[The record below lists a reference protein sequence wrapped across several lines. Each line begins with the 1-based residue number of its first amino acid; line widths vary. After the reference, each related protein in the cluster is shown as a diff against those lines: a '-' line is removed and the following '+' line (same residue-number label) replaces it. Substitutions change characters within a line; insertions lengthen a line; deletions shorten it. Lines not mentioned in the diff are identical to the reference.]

1 MSLNR
6 RIKKGHQSNLMDK
19 NNMDLWQG
27 THIIVAFQGTKDQDK
42 VLEASQSEEATQQK
56 SRNQNSNRLLSS
68 NIASQRK
75 RCDPFRIQKE
85 FRTRILHLTKIR
97 LE

>member
-6 RIKKGHQSNLMDK
+6 RVKKGHQSNLMDK

-42 VLEASQSEEATQQK
+42 VLEASQSEEAT
-56 SRNQNSNRLLSS
+56 
-68 NIASQRK
+68 
-75 RCDPFRIQKE
+75 
-85 FRTRILHLTKIR
+85 
-97 LE
+97 